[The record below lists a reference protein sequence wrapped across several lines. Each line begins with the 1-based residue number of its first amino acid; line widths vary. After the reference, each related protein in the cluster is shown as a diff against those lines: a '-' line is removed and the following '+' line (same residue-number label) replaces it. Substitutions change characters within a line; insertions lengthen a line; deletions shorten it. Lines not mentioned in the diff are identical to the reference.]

1 MSGTGR
7 RRVPEPYVLPDVVRI
22 MRENAELR
30 RANMR
35 LRGELAA
42 LRSRTAPIPR
52 DRR

>member
-1 MSGTGR
+1 MTGSAR
-7 RRVPEPYVLPDVVRI
+7 RRIPEPHVLPDVARI

-42 LRSRTAPIPR
+42 LRSRTPPSPR